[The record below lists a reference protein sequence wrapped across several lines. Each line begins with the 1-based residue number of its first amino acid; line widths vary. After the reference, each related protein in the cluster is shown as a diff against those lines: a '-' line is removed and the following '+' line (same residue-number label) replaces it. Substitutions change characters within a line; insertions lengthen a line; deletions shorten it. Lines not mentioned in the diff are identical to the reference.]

1 VKGTIPKGAKLSIET
16 NLWFEAKVLAE
27 LERLPT
33 LSWGDMAA
41 LWGTLPSAW
50 PSTRRRILTRCLEL
64 ASERGDALPAELVKR
79 FARPAIRELG
89 VSKPR
94 GRVHHDLDRAQDG
107 LRKLARHLARNPRA
121 SLSELAA
128 AAGSKKTTVRL
139 WKARP
144 DFQAYLNDEHERER
158 LARLDSER
166 LDSERRE
173 HEQRGRAARRSKK
186 RSSKKELLN
195 G

>member
-1 VKGTIPKGAKLSIET
+1 MAKGTIPKDAALSAEQ
-16 NLWFEAKVLAE
+16 NSWFEATALRE

-33 LSWGDMAA
+33 RSWGDLVA
-41 LWGTLPSAW
+41 LWRMLPSAW
-50 PSTRRRILTRCLEL
+50 PSTRRRILSRCLEL
-64 ASERGDALPAELVKR
+64 ASKRGDPLSGKIAGY
-79 FARPAIRELG
+79 AIRELD
-89 VSKPR
+89 SRAPR
-94 GRVHHDLDRAQDG
+94 ASVHHDLDRAQDG

-128 AAGSKKTTVRL
+128 AAGSK
-139 WKARP
+139 ARP
-144 DFQAYLNDEHERER
+144 DFQAYLNDEEFFVRGEREW

-166 LDSERRE
+166 REHEQRE

-186 RSSKKELLN
+186 RSPKKVLLN

>member
-1 VKGTIPKGAKLSIET
+1 MAKGTIPKGAALSAEQ
-16 NLWFEAKVLAE
+16 NSWFEARALRE

-33 LSWGDMAA
+33 RSWGDMVA
-41 LWGTLPSAW
+41 LWRMLPSAW
-50 PSTRRRILTRCLEL
+50 PSTRRRILSRCLEL
-64 ASERGDALPAELVKR
+64 ASKRADPLSVKI
-79 FARPAIRELG
+79 AGHAIRELA
-89 VSKPR
+89 SKAPR
-94 GRVHHDLDRAQDG
+94 AIVHHDLDQAQDG

-144 DFQAYLNDEHERER
+144 DFQAYLNDEEFFVRGEREW
-158 LARLDSER
+158 LAR

-186 RSSKKELLN
+186 RSSKKVLLN